1 MKKTIVIFSNPFG
14 YGPTGNAIPI
24 LYSLLEK
31 IKDVD
36 IVFAGSNLCMEI
48 VSDIPVKKICLDERN
63 ESEIENYLKT
73 LENPYVIASQNKFC
87 IKVAKKLS
95 IPCSYID
102 ILAWFWKEI
111 PQDHFLADEIFWI
124 KFPGIEK
131 KIPKGKN
138 NIHIVSS
145 IITTIPLTA
154 GKTNKLTIHI
164 GGAKY
169 PLLDNTPYSYLN
181 LISKGL
187 NALKTNFDRILFVAG
202 TEAINYLK
210 QKVTNEKILL
220 ASLPKDKFIC
230 ELEQSTHMLTTAG
243 VSSTL
248 ESFALNVPT
257 SFLLP
262 LNLSQIALI
271 DMLKEQ
277 GLNPQCLEW
286 GNYINISG
294 KLRDMTEK
302 EALAEIDKYAKTVNG
317 DDDLSEKFV
326 QNFIQIAESIPEN
339 SKQRELIK
347 YMGETGANEIV
358 DILIKKW
365 NL

>member
-1 MKKTIVIFSNPFG
+1 MKKTIIIFSNPFG

-31 IKDVD
+31 TKNID
-36 IVFAGSNLCMEI
+36 IVFAGSGLCMEI
-48 VSDIPVKKICLDERN
+48 VSNVSVKKVYLNERN

-73 LENPYVIASQNKFC
+73 IENPYVIASQNKFC
-87 IKVAKKLS
+87 IKIAKKLS

-102 ILAWFWKEI
+102 VLAWFWKEI

-124 KFPGIEK
+124 KFPNIEE
-131 KIPKGKN
+131 KIPKEKD

-145 IITTIPLTA
+145 IITTIPPTTR
-154 GKTNKLTIHI
+154 KINKLTIHI

-169 PLLDNTPYSYLN
+169 PLLNEIPFSYLN

-187 NALKTNFDRILFVAG
+187 NALKTNFNNILFVAG

-220 ASLPKDKFIC
+220 VSLPKDKFIC

-262 LNLSQIALI
+262 LNLSQVALI

-286 GNYINISG
+286 DNYTKVNN

-302 EALAEIDKYAKTVNG
+302 EALVEIDRYAKTLDY
-317 DDDLSEKFV
+317 DDNLSKKFM
-326 QNFIQIAESIPEN
+326 QDFIQIAESIPEN
-339 SKQRELIK
+339 SKQKELIE
-347 YMGETGANEIV
+347 YMGKSGANEIV
-358 DILIKKW
+358 DILAKKW
-365 NL
+365 AL